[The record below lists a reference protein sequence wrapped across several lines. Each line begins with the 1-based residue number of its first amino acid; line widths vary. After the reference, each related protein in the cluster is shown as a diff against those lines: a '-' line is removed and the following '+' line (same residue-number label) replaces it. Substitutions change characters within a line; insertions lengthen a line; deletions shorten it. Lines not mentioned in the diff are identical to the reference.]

1 MQALT
6 RAARSAGAALII
18 ITHDPRT
25 AAYADREVIVR
36 DGRLSAGSGLVE
48 ADPAGPAEPVG
59 PVGPA
64 GAPGSAGP
72 ASGRAQRG
80 ER

>member
-25 AAYADREVIVR
+25 AAYADREAIVR
-36 DGRLSAGSGLVE
+36 DGRLSTGTGLVE
-48 ADPAGPAEPVG
+48 EA
-59 PVGPA
+59 
-64 GAPGSAGP
+64 
-72 ASGRAQRG
+72 R
-80 ER
+80 